1 MNTNKKLPKM
11 YMEIKI
17 SILYSELTPLTR
29 DATCCKL
36 YRDGKNTTVQK
47 FSVEVTWRD
56 SNNLIGT
63 TFKKTIKRHIWH
75 ILLQDSYST
84 ISRHG
89 CNGANLASFYE
100 MIN

>member
-29 DATCCKL
+29 EVTCSKL

-47 FSVEVTWRD
+47 FSVEHT
-56 SNNLIGT
+56 S
-63 TFKKTIKRHIWH
+63 
-75 ILLQDSYST
+75 
-84 ISRHG
+84 
-89 CNGANLASFYE
+89 
-100 MIN
+100 